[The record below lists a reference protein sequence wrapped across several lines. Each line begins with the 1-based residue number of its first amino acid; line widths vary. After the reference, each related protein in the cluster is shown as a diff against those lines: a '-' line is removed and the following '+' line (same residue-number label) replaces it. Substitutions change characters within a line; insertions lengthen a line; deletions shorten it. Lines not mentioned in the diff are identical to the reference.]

1 MAGINYIKN
10 TLKKMDN
17 DNLLNFLLDV
27 ITCGGID
34 TVFDYDENKQYRK
47 DEKVYYRDEEGMHH
61 IYISIV
67 DDPTVG
73 ELYDNEWVDLLQY
86 FRRPT
91 VNPGD
96 VVSNVEMIEEM
107 ILATSSNQS
116 TFTIT
121 TPGIEN
127 KIYTVIVYH
136 PTRGRLAKTDFTL
149 TGRNIKLKAGF
160 EVASIGQRLIVDLV
174 KKN

>member
-1 MAGINYIKN
+1 MSGINYIKN

-27 ITCGGID
+27 VTCGGID
-34 TVFDYDENKQYRK
+34 TVEDYNDSKQYRR
-47 DEKVYYRDEEGMHH
+47 DEKVYYKDDDGMHH
-61 IYISIV
+61 IYIAIV
-67 DDPTVG
+67 DEPTIG
-73 ELYDNEWVDLLQY
+73 EIYDDEWVDLLQY

-96 VVSNVEMIEEM
+96 VVSNVEMIEET
-107 ILATSSNQS
+107 IISNSSNQS
-116 TFTIT
+116 TFTVT

-136 PTRGRLAKTDFTL
+136 PVKGRLAKTDFSL
-149 TGRNIKLKAGF
+149 TGRNIKLKPGF
-160 EVASIGQRLIVDLV
+160 EVASIGDRLIVDLV